1 VRDNEAAFDDALVS
15 GGDVERCQRDID
27 ESRLVLVYG
36 TPRPILIPSYAD
48 ALAFLRIYW

>member
-1 VRDNEAAFDDALVS
+1 MRDNEAAFDDALVS
-15 GGDVERCQRDID
+15 GGDVERCQRDVD

-36 TPRPILIPSYAD
+36 TLRLILIPLTD